1 MFNKQKKHFKSKL
14 TGVQRMVWDLE
25 FKRFKTREIRE
36 EVRQTYDNQKSRQFS
51 LKEQL
56 NNKELK
62 KEELANIKDEIERLD
77 VQLKRYEEQ
86 MKGLDLEV
94 EGSKP
99 TNELPDGH
107 DGINQT
113 LDSLRELQQM
123 IKSYI
128 DEL

>member
-1 MFNKQKKHFKSKL
+1 
-14 TGVQRMVWDLE
+14 MVWDLE

-123 IKSYI
+123 IKDYLRSI
-128 DEL
+128 

>member
-1 MFNKQKKHFKSKL
+1 MFNKQKKHFKNKL
-14 TGVQRMVWDLE
+14 VGVQRMVWDLE

-36 EVRQTYDNQKSRQFS
+36 EVRETYDNQKSRQFS

-62 KEELANIKDEIERLD
+62 KEEAANIKDEVERLD

>member
-14 TGVQRMVWDLE
+14 IGVQRMVWDLE

-128 DEL
+128 HEL